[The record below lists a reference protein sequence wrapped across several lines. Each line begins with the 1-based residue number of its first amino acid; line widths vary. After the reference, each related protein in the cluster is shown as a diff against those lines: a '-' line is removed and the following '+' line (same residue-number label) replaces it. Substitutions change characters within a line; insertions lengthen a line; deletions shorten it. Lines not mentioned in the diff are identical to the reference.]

1 MLTVYKFRL
10 NPNNF
15 QKVLLSKH
23 FGCCRFVYNYLL
35 GLHNENYKSDKS
47 IKWNRFTYQN
57 IIPKLKKDEDYSFLK
72 EVNSQS
78 LQCAVMN
85 LDRAFKNFFEKRNK
99 YPKFKSKHNKQSFH
113 IPQSVKLIEDK
124 LFIPKFKN
132 GIKVN
137 LHRNVT
143 GNIKSATISKS
154 CTNEYYVSIL
164 VEDGIIVDNNKTL
177 DINKS
182 IGIDLGIKDFA
193 IISTGEKIENPKYYI
208 KSQKRLKRLQ
218 RKHSRKIKGS
228 NNRNKSRIKLAKH
241 HAHVSNQRKD
251 FHHKLSHKIVND
263 NQIDIICMENLNVRG
278 MVRNHK
284 LSKSIS
290 DAGWSQFKTF
300 LKYKAERLGKM
311 VIEIGRF
318 EASSQ
323 ICNVCGYQ
331 NKELTLSDREWICPI
346 CGTIHDR
353 DVNAA
358 INVRNIGIRT
368 LGTNGSYACGD
379 SVRRLIGTQLSLKQE
394 APRL

>member
-1 MLTVYKFRL
+1 MLRAYKFEL
-10 NPNNF
+10 KPS
-15 QKVLLSKH
+15 KEDEILLWKH
-23 FGCCRFVYNYLL
+23 FGCCRFVYNYIL
-35 GLHNENYKSDKS
+35 GSHNANYKSDTS
-47 IKWNRFTYQN
+47 SKWNRFIYQN
-57 IIPKLKKDEDYSFLK
+57 IIPELKKEKDHSFLK

-78 LQCAVMN
+78 LQCAVLN
-85 LDRAFKNFFEKRNK
+85 LDRAFKNFFEKRGK
-99 YPKFKSKHNKQSFH
+99 YPVFKSKHNKQSFH
-113 IPQSVKLIEDK
+113 IPQNVKIKEGKLI
-124 LFIPKFKN
+124 IPKFQK

-137 LHRNVT
+137 LHREIT
-143 GNIKSATISKS
+143 GEIRNATISKS
-154 CTNEYYVSIL
+154 NERYYVSI
-164 VEDGIIVDNNKTL
+164 VTEDGISPVKIIPAIDKA
-177 DINKS
+177 
-182 IGIDLGIKDFA
+182 IGIDMGINEFA
-193 IISTGEKIENPKYYI
+193 IISTGEKIENPKHYI
-208 KSQKRLKRLQ
+208 KSQKRLKRIS
-218 RKHSRKIKGS
+218 RKHSRKVKGS
-228 NNRNKSRIKLAKH
+228 NNRNKSRKKLSKFH
-241 HAHVSNQRKD
+241 NHVSNQRKD

-300 LKYKAERLGKM
+300 LKYKAERIGKM

-346 CGTIHDR
+346 CGIKHDR
-353 DVNAA
+353 DINAA

-379 SVRRLIGTQLSLKQE
+379 SVRRLMGTLLSSKQE
-394 APRL
+394 APSL